1 MTTYQLHP
9 FTMQLRRFVSGIF
22 ACLALAQL
30 SLGSVVTRCPAP
42 HAKLHVAMTAHTHEA
57 HHANGPAA
65 TDAEQ
70 QSGDHGTSCGQM
82 AQSECARMLSCSV
95 TMDSPVP
102 TTLTALQHD
111 DLIVSR
117 HLGAPLALV
126 RAPEPPPPRA

>member
-1 MTTYQLHP
+1 MTMYQLHP
-9 FTMQLRRFVSGIF
+9 YTMQLRRLASGIL

-42 HAKLHVAMTAHTHEA
+42 HAKLHMAMTGHTHEA
-57 HHANGPAA
+57 QHANGLAA
-65 TDAEQ
+65 IDAEQ
-70 QSGDHGTSCGQM
+70 QSGDRDGSGCGQM

-111 DLIVSR
+111 DLIASR
-117 HLGAPLALV
+117 HLG
-126 RAPEPPPPRA
+126 